1 MAKKSVPTFAYSFN
15 RSQDLDYVEQA
26 LVVKD
31 EYGVPNLST
40 ATTMIVTAKGT
51 VVHQCITKVLRNAK
65 QNNVAAPIGTT
76 FINLPLM
83 AAFVALT
90 NDDYHVYLKT
100 GKASAICLTLLHSDH
115 SRPANEANGEV
126 AFEKEHFKAKTRVVP
141 VPLEIA
147 LSAGPAGPKSLFD
160 FDNEGSVDSVFP
172 MTLAPSSPTTKKADR
187 RMKKAEKKAQRATR
201 KLTPERVA

>member
-15 RSQDLDYVEQA
+15 RSQYIDNVEQA

-31 EYGVPNLST
+31 EYCVPNLST
-40 ATTMIVTAKGT
+40 ATTMVVTAKGA
-51 VVHQCITKVLRNAK
+51 VLHRCITTILRNAK
-65 QNNVAAPIGTT
+65 QNNVAAPIGTA

-90 NDDYHVYLKT
+90 DNDYHVYLKT
-100 GKASAICLTLLHSDH
+100 GKASAVCLTLLHSD

-126 AFEKEHFKAKTRVVP
+126 AFGKEHFKAKTRVVP

-187 RMKKAEKKAQRATR
+187 LMKKANKKARHATH